1 MVKGQLLQFC
11 LAAAEIADGE
21 KVLDQAFQLTDQP
34 AIDIGAV
41 RRKEVQGARDEVEN
55 ID

>member
-21 KVLDQAFQLTDQP
+21 KVLDQAFQLIDQL
-34 AIDIGAV
+34 AIDMSAV